1 MVEPHVVT
9 LRATRA
15 GDLDEL
21 FRIQLDPEA
30 NRMAAFTVADP
41 SDRAAF
47 DARWERLLAREDV
60 DSRTVRCDGRIVGS
74 VGRWIDPESQVAE
87 LTYWIDRADWG
98 RGIATRAMRLFLD
111 SQPRPVRARAA
122 ADNAASV
129 AVLVKLGFVEVARD
143 RGYANARGEEIEEIE
158 FVLR

>member
-15 GDLDEL
+15 GDRDEL

-30 NRMAAFTVADP
+30 NRMAAFTARDP
-41 SDRAAF
+41 ADRAAY
-47 DARWERLLAREDV
+47 DAHVARFSAREDY
-60 DSRTVRCDGRIVGS
+60 DPRTIRCDGHIVGS
-74 VGRWIDPESQVAE
+74 VARWIDADSGMPEI
-87 LTYWIDRADWG
+87 TYWIDREHWG
-98 RGIATRAMRLFLD
+98 RGIATRALRLFLD
-111 SQPRPVRARAA
+111 TQPRPIRARAA

-129 AVLVKLGFVEVARD
+129 AVLRKLGFVEVGRD
-143 RGYANARGEEIEEIE
+143 RDYANARGEEIEEIE

>member
-21 FRIQLDPEA
+21 FRIQLDPDA
-30 NRMAAFTVADP
+30 NFMAAFTAEDP

-47 DARWERLLAREDV
+47 DAHWERLFSRDDV
-60 DSRTVRCDGRIVGS
+60 DARTVRCDGRIVGR
-74 VGRWIDPESQVAE
+74 VGRWIDAETGMPEV
-87 LTYWIDRADWG
+87 TYWIDREHWG

-111 SQPRPVRARAA
+111 TQPRPLRARAA

-129 AVLVKLGFVEVARD
+129 ALLGKLGFIEVGRD
-143 RGYANARGEEIEEIE
+143 RGFANARGEEIEEIE

>member
-30 NRMAAFTVADP
+30 NRMAAFTAGDP

-47 DARWERLLAREDV
+47 DAHWERLFGRDDV
-60 DSRTVRCDGRIVGS
+60 DARTVRCDGRIVGS
-74 VGRWIDPESQVAE
+74 VARWIDAETRTPEI
-87 LTYWIDRADWG
+87 TYWIDREQWG
-98 RGIATRAMRLFLD
+98 RGIATRAVRLFLD

-129 AVLVKLGFVEVARD
+129 SVLGKLGFVEVGRHRD
-143 RGYANARGEEIEEIE
+143 VAKARGEEIEEIE
-158 FVLR
+158 FELR

>member
-30 NRMAAFTVADP
+30 NRMAAFTAEDP

-47 DARWERLLAREDV
+47 DAHWERFSGRDDYDA
-60 DSRTVRCDGRIVGS
+60 RTVRCDGRIVGR
-74 VGRWIDPESQVAE
+74 VARWIDPETRMPEV
-87 LTYWIDRADWG
+87 TYWIDREQWG

-111 SQPRPVRARAA
+111 TQPRPLRARAA
-122 ADNAASV
+122 ADNTASV
-129 AVLVKLGFVEVARD
+129 AMLTRLGFVEVGRGRD
-143 RGYANARGEEIEEIE
+143 YANARGEEIEEIE
-158 FVLR
+158 FILR

>member
-15 GDLDEL
+15 GDRDEL

-30 NRMAAFTVADP
+30 NRMAAFTAKDP
-41 SDRAAF
+41 SDRAAY
-47 DARWERLLAREDV
+47 DAHFARFSAREDY
-60 DSRTVRCDGRIVGS
+60 DARTVRCDGRIVGS
-74 VGRWIDPESQVAE
+74 VARWIDAETGMPEI
-87 LTYWIDRADWG
+87 TYWIDREHWG
-98 RGIATRAMRLFLD
+98 RGIATRALRLFLD
-111 SQPRPVRARAA
+111 TQPRPVRARAA

-129 AVLVKLGFVEVARD
+129 AVLRKLGFVEIGRD
-143 RGYANARGEEIEEIE
+143 RDYANARGEEIEEIE

>member
-21 FRIQLDPEA
+21 FRIQLDPDA
-30 NRMAAFTVADP
+30 NRMAAFTADDP

-47 DARWERLLAREDV
+47 DARWQRLFARDDV
-60 DSRTVRCDGRIVGS
+60 DARTVRCDGRIVGS
-74 VGRWIDPESQVAE
+74 VARWVDAESGLPEV
-87 LTYWIDRADWG
+87 TCWIDRAHWG
-98 RGIATRAMRLFLD
+98 RGIATRVMRLFLD
-111 SQPRPVRARAA
+111 TQPRPLRARAA

-129 AVLVKLGFVEVARD
+129 AVLGRLGFVEVGRTRD
-143 RGYANARGEEIEEIE
+143 HANARAEQIEEIE
-158 FVLR
+158 FELR

>member
-30 NRMAAFTVADP
+30 NRVAAFTARDP
-41 SDRAAF
+41 SDRTAF
-47 DARWERLLAREDV
+47 DEHWTRLLGRDDADT
-60 DSRTVRCDGRIVGS
+60 RTVRCDGRIVGS
-74 VGRWIDPESQVAE
+74 VGRWIDSESGMPEV
-87 LTYWIDRADWG
+87 TYWIDREHWG

-111 SQPRPVRARAA
+111 TQPRPIRARAA

-129 AVLVKLGFVEVARD
+129 AVLGKLGFVEVGHD
-143 RGYANARGEEIEEIE
+143 RGYAEARGAEVDEV
-158 FVLR
+158 VLELR

>member
-21 FRIQLDPEA
+21 YRTRAEPEA
-30 NRMAAFTVADP
+30 NGA
-41 SDRAAF
+41 AAF
-47 DARWERLLAREDV
+47 DRRWAHFAAREDA
-60 DSRTVRCDGRIVGS
+60 DARTIRSDGTIVGRVVS
-74 VGRWIDPESQVAE
+74 WIDAETGMAEVA
-87 LTYWIDRADWG
+87 YWIDRQHRG

-111 SQPRPVRARAA
+111 TQPRPVRARAA
-122 ADNAASV
+122 ADDEASV
-129 AVLVKLGFVEVARD
+129 ALLTRLGFVQVD
-143 RGYANARGEEIEEIE
+143 RGRDEASGRGGQIEEIE

>member
-15 GDLDEL
+15 GDRDEL

-30 NRMAAFTVADP
+30 NRMAAFTAKDP
-41 SDRAAF
+41 SDRAAY
-47 DARWERLLAREDV
+47 DAHVARFSERDDYDA
-60 DSRTVRCDGRIVGS
+60 RTVRCDGRIVGS
-74 VGRWIDPESQVAE
+74 VARWIDADTGMPEI
-87 LTYWIDRADWG
+87 TYWIDREHWG
-98 RGIATRAMRLFLD
+98 RGIATRALRLFLD
-111 SQPRPVRARAA
+111 TQPRPVRARAA

-129 AVLVKLGFVEVARD
+129 TVLAKLGFVEVGRD
-143 RGYANARGEEIEEIE
+143 RDYANARGEEIEEIV

>member
-15 GDLDEL
+15 EDRDEL

-30 NRMAAFTVADP
+30 NRVAAFTASDP
-41 SDRAAF
+41 TDRAAY
-47 DARWERLLAREDV
+47 DAHCARFAEREDY
-60 DSRTVRCDGRIVGS
+60 DARTVRCDGRIVGS
-74 VGRWIDPESQVAE
+74 VARWVDPETGMPE
-87 LTYWIDRADWG
+87 ITYWIDRAHWG
-98 RGIATRAMRLFLD
+98 RGIATRALRLFLD
-111 SQPRPVRARAA
+111 TQPRPLRARAA

-129 AVLVKLGFVEVARD
+129 AVLGKLGFVEVGRD
-143 RGYANARGEEIEEIE
+143 RDYANARGEEIEEIE

>member
-30 NRMAAFTVADP
+30 NRMAAFTATDP
-41 SDRAAF
+41 TDRAAY
-47 DARWERLLAREDV
+47 DAHRARFSARD
-60 DSRTVRCDGRIVGS
+60 DYDARTVRYDGRIVGS
-74 VGRWIDPESQVAE
+74 VARWIDAETGMPEI
-87 LTYWIDRADWG
+87 TYWIDREHWG
-98 RGIATRAMRLFLD
+98 RGIATRALRLFLD
-111 SQPRPVRARAA
+111 TQPRPVRARAA

-129 AVLVKLGFVEVARD
+129 AVLRKLGFVEVGRD
-143 RGYANARGEEIEEIE
+143 RDYANARGEEIEEIE

>member
-15 GDLDEL
+15 GDRDEL

-30 NRMAAFTVADP
+30 NRMAAFTAVDP
-41 SDRAAF
+41 SDRAAY
-47 DARWERLLAREDV
+47 DAHVAKFADRV
-60 DSRTVRCDGRIVGS
+60 DYDARTVRCDGRIVGS
-74 VGRWIDPESQVAE
+74 VARWIDAETGMPEI
-87 LTYWIDRADWG
+87 TYWIDREHWG
-98 RGIATRAMRLFLD
+98 RGIATRALRLFLD
-111 SQPRPVRARAA
+111 TQPRPVRARAA

-129 AVLVKLGFVEVARD
+129 AVLAKLGFVEVGRD
-143 RGYANARGEEIEEIE
+143 RDYANARGEEIEEIE

>member
-9 LRATRA
+9 LRAIRA

-30 NRMAAFTVADP
+30 NRMAAFTAEDP

-47 DARWERLLAREDV
+47 DAHRARIAARD
-60 DSRTVRCDGRIVGS
+60 DTDARTVRCDGRIVGS
-74 VGRWIDPESQVAE
+74 VGRWVDPETGMPE
-87 LTYWIDRADWG
+87 ITYWIDREHWG
-98 RGIATRAMRLFLD
+98 QGIATRALRLFLD
-111 SQPRPVRARAA
+111 TQPRPVRARAA

-129 AVLVKLGFVEVARD
+129 AVLRKLGFVEVGRD
-143 RGYANARGEEIEEIE
+143 RDYANARGEEIEEIE

>member
-30 NRMAAFTVADP
+30 NRIAAFTADDP

-47 DARWERLLAREDV
+47 DAHWERLAAREDA
-60 DSRTVRCDGRIVGS
+60 DNRTVRSDGRIVGR
-74 VGRWIDPESQVAE
+74 VARWIDAE
-87 LTYWIDRADWG
+87 TGMAEITYWIDREYWG

-111 SQPRPVRARAA
+111 TQPRPVRARAA

-129 AVLVKLGFVEVARD
+129 ALLTRLGFVEVGRD